1 MTIRLEHIN
10 KSFRDVNVL
19 HDIHLEF
26 DDLEFVTLVG
36 PSGCGKTTLLRI
48 LAGLESATS
57 GMIWHGDKLVSH
69 LAPGKRDIA
78 MVFQNYALYPHM
90 DVLHNIGYALKVR
103 GVPREE
109 MRARVTE
116 VARVLELEPYLH
128 RKPRELS
135 GGQRQ
140 RVALGRAMVR
150 KPWLFLMDE
159 PLSNLDAKLR
169 VTMRGELKRFHLSL
183 ETTTVYVTHDQLEAM
198 TMSDRIAVMD
208 HGVIQQFGAPQEIYN
223 EPANQFV
230 AGFIGSPPMNFIA
243 KVHVCDGAL
252 FENGSR
258 TSHALPVRSLDRF
271 GVRITNHELVLG
283 IRPQD
288 VMVTLQPAP
297 DEFIGKVEL
306 VQLVGSAK
314 LLDVALPGGVRLT
327 AEVRADL
334 SVAAGQ
340 SVGVQF
346 DPQRIHLFDA
356 ATQRN
361 SLFVY

>member
-10 KSFRDVNVL
+10 KSFGDVSVL
-19 HDIHLEF
+19 EDIHLAFE
-26 DDLEFVTLVG
+26 DLEFLTLVG

-57 GMIWHGDKLVSH
+57 GAIFHDDRMVSH

-90 DVLHNIGYALKVR
+90 NVLRNIGYGLKVR
-103 GVPREE
+103 GVPRGEI
-109 MRARVTE
+109 RARVTE
-116 VARVLELEPYLH
+116 VARVLELEPYLD

-169 VTMRGELKRFHLSL
+169 VTMRSELKRFHLAL

-198 TMSDRIAVMD
+198 TMSDRIAVMER
-208 HGVIQQFGAPQEIYN
+208 GVIQQFGAPQEIYN
-223 EPANQFV
+223 APANLFV

-243 KVHVCDGAL
+243 KVHAAGGGLVERGSGASNRLPVASLERFGGAL
-252 FENGSR
+252 
-258 TSHALPVRSLDRF
+258 ADR
-271 GVRITNHELVLG
+271 ELVLG
-283 IRPQD
+283 VRPQD
-288 VMVTLQPAP
+288 IVVTLERAA
-297 DEFIGKVEL
+297 DALAGKVEL
-306 VQLVGSAK
+306 IQLVGSEK
-314 LLDVALPGGVRLT
+314 LLDVALPGGIRLT
-327 AEVRADL
+327 AEVRAEL
-334 SVAAGQ
+334 PVSAGQ
-340 SVGVQF
+340 EIGVRF
-346 DPQRIHLFDA
+346 DPKRIHLFDA
-356 ATQRN
+356 ASQAN
-361 SLFVY
+361 VLAA

>member
-1 MTIRLEHIN
+1 MSIRLEHIY
-10 KSFRDVNVL
+10 KSFGDVSVL
-19 HDIHLEF
+19 KDV
-26 DDLEFVTLVG
+26 DLEFQDLEFLTLVG

-57 GMIWHGDKLVSH
+57 GAIFHNDRKVSH

-90 DVLHNIGYALKVR
+90 NVLHNIGYGLKVR
-103 GVPREE
+103 GVPKEE
-109 MRARVTE
+109 IRKRVTE
-116 VARVLELEPYLH
+116 VARVLELEAYLH

-183 ETTTVYVTHDQLEAM
+183 QTTTVYVTHDQLEAM

-208 HGVIQQFGAPQEIYN
+208 RGLIQQFGAPQEIYN
-223 EPANQFV
+223 APANLFV
-230 AGFIGSPPMNFIA
+230 AGFIGSPPMNFVS
-243 KVHVCDGAL
+243 KVRVDGAGL
-252 FENGSR
+252 VEQGSGAPHR
-258 TSHALPVRSLDRF
+258 LPVDSLARF
-271 GVRITNHELVLG
+271 DGRLAERDLVLG
-283 IRPQD
+283 VRPQD
-288 VMVTLQPAP
+288 VVVSPQRSNGEMA
-297 DEFIGKVEL
+297 GKVEL
-306 VQLVGSAK
+306 IQLVGSEK

-334 SVAAGQ
+334 PVAAGQ
-340 SVGVQF
+340 EIGVRF
-346 DPQRIHLFDA
+346 EPQRIHLFDA
-356 ATQRN
+356 KTQAN
-361 SLFVY
+361 VLAV